1 MKYVLL
7 AIVLYLAYQFI
18 FKLVIP
24 VYRTSSR
31 IKKGFREMN
40 ERMQQQPGNNSQT
53 TPKPEVKSKIKPNPS
68 DYIEFEEIK

>member
-40 ERMQQQPGNNSQT
+40 ERMQQQSGNNSQT
-53 TPKPEVKSKIKPNPS
+53 TQEPQAKPKTKPNPS